1 MRHTCAARRLLV
13 AAILINVVCPAVD
26 ADTPSSTVRTLYA
39 VNESSNNRGSISV
52 YDLDA
57 GHRLI
62 RTIHT
67 VPNVDDVRGVAG
79 SAITGKLYVAYYSA
93 SGAGMV
99 YCLDTVLWNREITV
113 LRCLAW
119 VATIS
124 VWKHEIE
131 FGCEQVNH
139 GFEVAD

>member
-1 MRHTCAARRLLV
+1 MHQILV
-13 AAILINVVCPAVD
+13 AVFDTVANADRAVQALEHASVSSASIRRYHRDDPAME
-26 ADTPSSTVRTLYA
+26 
-39 VNESSNNRGSISV
+39 NIG
-52 YDLDA
+52 
-57 GHRLI
+57 
-62 RTIHT
+62 
-67 VPNVDDVRGVAG
+67 
-79 SAITGKLYVAYYSA
+79 TGKSTYV
-93 SGAGMV
+93 
-99 YCLDTVLWNREITV
+99 V

>member
-1 MRHTCAARRLLV
+1 MAKEQ
-13 AAILINVVCPAVD
+13 PAVELP
-26 ADTPSSTVRTLYA
+26 AAERTAVECPTPNGVVIIARDCVA
-39 VNESSNNRGSISV
+39 NNSKYSKGSV
-52 YDLDA
+52 
-57 GHRLI
+57 
-62 RTIHT
+62 
-67 VPNVDDVRGVAG
+67 
-79 SAITGKLYVAYYSA
+79 
-93 SGAGMV
+93 
-99 YCLDTVLWNREITV
+99 ITV

>member
-1 MRHTCAARRLLV
+1 MTRQKNFALEGLRGIACL
-13 AAILINVVCPAVD
+13 NVV
-26 ADTPSSTVRTLYA
+26 L
-39 VNESSNNRGSISV
+39 
-52 YDLDA
+52 
-57 GHRLI
+57 GHFLFSFFPYLA
-62 RTIHT
+62 H
-67 VPNVDDVRGVAG
+67 DVRPYPGAVAKYWFEELLRYFPFTFIYLAD
-79 SAITGKLYVAYYSA
+79 SAVSVFL
-93 SGAGMV
+93 
-99 YCLDTVLWNREITV
+99 V

>member
-1 MRHTCAARRLLV
+1 MFRLTLPWNSSRAMR
-13 AAILINVVCPAVD
+13 
-26 ADTPSSTVRTLYA
+26 PSSARIALR
-39 VNESSNNRGSISV
+39 SGRM
-52 YDLDA
+52 
-57 GHRLI
+57 LI
-62 RTIHT
+62 LEK
-67 VPNVDDVRGVAG
+67 V
-79 SAITGKLYVAYYSA
+79 
-93 SGAGMV
+93 
-99 YCLDTVLWNREITV
+99 V

>member
-1 MRHTCAARRLLV
+1 VEAPEQGLEHLQGGVGDRVLV
-13 AAILINVVCPAVD
+13 LACL
-26 ADTPSSTVRTLYA
+26 
-39 VNESSNNRGSISV
+39 
-52 YDLDA
+52 
-57 GHRLI
+57 
-62 RTIHT
+62 
-67 VPNVDDVRGVAG
+67 GVAVQG
-79 SAITGKLYVAYYSA
+79 TADVKISTAENSSSLNS
-93 SGAGMV
+93 
-99 YCLDTVLWNREITV
+99 V

>member
-1 MRHTCAARRLLV
+1 MRLPSICSADENMPPDRSIVLSISAPRIDSRSFDKRRGICES
-13 AAILINVVCPAVD
+13 A
-26 ADTPSSTVRTLYA
+26 STSPIKRDG
-39 VNESSNNRGSISV
+39 SWRHGSIF
-52 YDLDA
+52 
-57 GHRLI
+57 
-62 RTIHT
+62 
-67 VPNVDDVRGVAG
+67 
-79 SAITGKLYVAYYSA
+79 
-93 SGAGMV
+93 M
-99 YCLDTVLWNREITV
+99 V

>member
-1 MRHTCAARRLLV
+1 LHKSRFM
-13 AAILINVVCPAVD
+13 
-26 ADTPSSTVRTLYA
+26 
-39 VNESSNNRGSISV
+39 
-52 YDLDA
+52 
-57 GHRLI
+57 
-62 RTIHT
+62 
-67 VPNVDDVRGVAG
+67 
-79 SAITGKLYVAYYSA
+79 
-93 SGAGMV
+93 
-99 YCLDTVLWNREITV
+99 V